1 MALFAELGEGSL
13 LLLLAV
19 LEGPE
24 ADAFVLLVEAFDALL
39 TEESAE
45 DVVALALLVELEGSE
60 DLALLVEYVGEEVVD
75 LLLLVLELSSF
86 RPPDFE
92 LLAEAEADAD
102 ALELLEY
109 SVGVYVGEDVLLL
122 LLLELSSRRLEDL
135 ELLEYSVGV
144 YVGEDVLLLLLL
156 VEAMNYVCRMK
167 KYGERTKKAQ
177 NTITTYI
184 I

>member
-1 MALFAELGEGSL
+1 

-19 LEGPE
+19 LEGSE
-24 ADAFVLLVEAFDALL
+24 ADSFVLLVEAFDALL

-45 DVVALALLVELEGSE
+45 DVVELEGSE
-60 DLALLVEYVGEEVVD
+60 DLALLVEYEEVVD

-102 ALELLEY
+102 VLELLEY

-135 ELLEYSVGV
+135 ELLDIVG
-144 YVGEDVLLLLLL
+144 
-156 VEAMNYVCRMK
+156 
-167 KYGERTKKAQ
+167 
-177 NTITTYI
+177 
-184 I
+184 

>member
-1 MALFAELGEGSL
+1 LALFAELGEGSL

-19 LEGPE
+19 LEGSE

-45 DVVALALLVELEGSE
+45 DVLALALLVELEGSE

-92 LLAEAEADAD
+92 LLAEAEAEAEAD
-102 ALELLEY
+102 ALELLE
-109 SVGVYVGEDVLLL
+109 
-122 LLLELSSRRLEDL
+122 
-135 ELLEYSVGV
+135 
-144 YVGEDVLLLLLL
+144 
-156 VEAMNYVCRMK
+156 
-167 KYGERTKKAQ
+167 
-177 NTITTYI
+177 
-184 I
+184 